1 MLAMAEEP
9 QIDKTAEAVSA
20 RNCARHLSRVMQSF
34 FPRHANSVRA
44 AQMSRWTRIRLWL

>member
-1 MLAMAEEP
+1 MLAMAEEL

-34 FPRHANSVRA
+34 PRHANSVRA
-44 AQMSRWTRIRLWL
+44 APMNRWTRIRLWL